1 MKQKNTKQVNAK
13 QEKVFPSMQQTFL
26 MIKPDGVKRGLAGKI
41 FSKLEEAGLKLVAAR
56 MIMASQ
62 EQARKNYPGTSEWL
76 SGLGQKTWDNYD
88 GDEKRIKSDLGTAD
102 KKEIGQKVYD
112 GLVLY
117 LTSGPVVISVWE
129 GNEAVK
135 IVRKLA
141 GSTDPT
147 RADVGTIRGN
157 WGYDTPQLAVKSG
170 RVVFQTLVHISD
182 SPEEAQR
189 EIKHWF
195 GDKFKDL
202 SNYERI
208 DYMGAF
214 DIFK

>member
-1 MKQKNTKQVNAK
+1 MNQDK
-13 QEKVFPSMQQTFL
+13 FPSIEQTFL
-26 MIKPDGVKRGLAGKI
+26 MIKPDGVKRGLVGKI
-41 FSKLEEAGLKLVAAR
+41 FQKLEEGGLKLVAAR
-56 MIMASQ
+56 MIHATQ
-62 EQARKNYPGTSEWL
+62 EQARGNYPGTDEWL
-76 SGLGQKTWDNYD
+76 IGMGEKTWNNYD
-88 GDEKRIKSDLGTAD
+88 GNEERIMRDMGTID
-102 KKEIGQKVYD
+102 KKEIGNRIYD
-112 GLVLY
+112 GLVHY
-117 LTSGPVVISVWE
+117 LTSGPVIISVWE

-141 GSTDPT
+141 GATDPT

-170 RVVFQTLVHISD
+170 RIVFQTLVHISD

-195 GDKFKDL
+195 KDQFKDL
-202 SNYERI
+202 GNYDRI

-214 DIFK
+214 EMFE